1 MLKFVSASILVI
13 ASLAVGVGTAR
24 ADVDDCIDYMVSRG
38 SSARDARLA
47 CSKASDNSNSKPNSG
62 RLSEAQQ
69 FCFAAQRGN
78 GETLR
83 YSNGQVMTYNAGR
96 IGASWYYPNGKVMT
110 YNAGKSGASWYYAN
124 GQVLT
129 YNAGTQGATWYYAN
143 GQVVTYGM
151 NKDGATWYYPNGNVI
166 SNNSRLSISE
176 QQLLYPCDHIE

>member
-1 MLKFVSASILVI
+1 MFKFVSVLVI
-13 ASLAVGVGTAR
+13 TMLAVGVGTVQ

-47 CSKASDNSNSKPNSG
+47 CSKASEDSNNKRDSG
-62 RLSEAQQ
+62 RLTEARQ
-69 FCFAAQRGN
+69 FCNSAQKGN

-96 IGASWYYPNGKVMT
+96 EGASWYYPNGKIMT
-110 YNAGKSGASWYYAN
+110 YNAGRSGASWYYSN

-129 YNAGTQGATWYYAN
+129 YNAGTQGATWYYSN

-151 NKDGATWYYPNGNVI
+151 NRDGATWYYPNGSVI
-166 SNNSRLSISE
+166 SNNSRLSIPE
-176 QQLLYPCDHIE
+176 QQLIYPCEHIE